1 MNNLHRELAPVSDA
15 AWAQIEEETTR
26 TLKRYLAG
34 RRVVDVQGPGGSE
47 LSAVGTGH
55 LHPIAA
61 SREGTLARQREVK
74 ALVELRVPFELNRQM
89 IDDVARGA
97 NDSDWQPAK
106 DAARQIAYAEDGA
119 IFDGY
124 DAAGIVGIRQGT
136 SNPKMSLPADV
147 REYPDVIAQGLSQL
161 RLVGVNGPYTVLL
174 GAAAYTALSETS
186 DHGYPVLDHVKRL
199 VEDRIIWAPAIE
211 GAFVVTTRGGDF
223 DLHIG
228 QDLSI
233 GYLSHTDDSVR
244 LYLQETFTF
253 LLLTSEAAVAL
264 TPSAKTETT

>member
-15 AWAQIEEETTR
+15 AWAQIEEETSR

-34 RRVVDVQGPGGSE
+34 RRVVDVRGPGGTE

-55 LHPIAA
+55 LHPIAG
-61 SREGTLARQREVK
+61 SREGVIARQREVK

-106 DAARQIAYAEDGA
+106 DAARQMAYAEDGA

-136 SNPKMSLPADV
+136 SNLKMSLPTDV
-147 REYPDVIAQGLSQL
+147 REYPDAIAQGLSQL
-161 RLVGVNGPYTVLL
+161 RLVGVNGPYAVLL
-174 GAAAYTALSETS
+174 GAAAYTALAETS
-186 DHGYPVLDHVKRL
+186 DHGYPVLEHVKRL
-199 VEDRIIWAPAIE
+199 VKDQIIWAPAIE
-211 GAFVVTTRGGDF
+211 GAFVLTTRGGDF
-223 DLHIG
+223 DLRIG
-228 QDLSI
+228 QDVSI
-233 GYLSHTDDSVR
+233 GYLNHTDTVVR
-244 LYLQETFTF
+244 LYLQESLTF
-253 LLLTSEAAVAL
+253 LLLTAEAAIVL
-264 TPSAKTETT
+264 VQPPKT